1 MKKGRRPRRR
11 PRLKLSDRAG
21 PDQCPVPGEN
31 ALFPAQIAGFLAV
44 SRPVPVYPV
53 FLNYVVPVHLFLM
66 AKMFAV
72 IIAIY
77 ALFGRY
83 PISNAVIAVFAL
95 AVFYIV
101 GVFIFSYKMQLTS
114 MSAGFGMVG
123 DKRFE
128 FGEILKNAY
137 LGFFDN
143 FSVGRINSVL
153 TTTLSEIETSAP
165 SALIRV
171 VGGVLGTVSLLIG
184 LFFYEWRIALIS
196 LLGMAAYLLVVNWQI
211 RVSRRDAP
219 KRSEAQSKL
228 SAAALLFLQGIKVTK
243 AFSFK
248 NGDRRLKDAIQGSCN
263 ENIALSSGSI
273 PSQIAAG
280 VVLSI
285 FETAIIFTS
294 VFGYTEFDIYS
305 VEKCLVLIILSF
317 MAFSS
322 MNQAGSVLSMI
333 GILDSALKETNSLTQ
348 MEQIQ
353 VASPEQHI
361 ASDEIIFEDV
371 SFSYGDN
378 EVLSHIDTAI
388 KVGSFTA
395 IIGPSGSGKTTLC
408 QLIPRFFDVNKG
420 RILIGGADIRHIPTE
435 ELMGKISVVFQK
447 VYLFE
452 DTILNNI
459 RFGKPTATLEE
470 VRAAAKAARCDDF
483 IMALPEGY
491 DTLVQEGGNNLS
503 GGEKQR
509 ISIARAILKDAPIII
524 LDETT
529 SALDTENEHEVLAA
543 IEELTENKTVIM
555 IAHRIKT
562 VEKADHIIAIENGRI
577 VQEGTHEEL
586 LHQTGIYADFIH
598 AREKAS
604 GWKLAN

>member
-1 MKKGRRPRRR
+1 MLNAFKLIWNFSSKRKKEYR
-11 PRLKLSDRAG
+11 
-21 PDQCPVPGEN
+21 N
-31 ALFPAQIAGFLAV
+31 AIIFSFLEG
-44 SRPVPVYPV
+44 
-53 FLNYVVPVHLFLM
+53 LFLM

-83 PISNAVIAVFAL
+83 PLSNAVIAVFAL

-285 FETAIIFTS
+285 FETAIIFAS

-388 KVGSFTA
+388 KAGSFTA

-408 QLIPRFFDVNKG
+408 QLIPRFFDVKKG

-435 ELMGKISVVFQK
+435 ELMSKISVVFQK

-577 VQEGTHEEL
+577 VQEGTHKEL
-586 LHQTGIYADFIH
+586 LHRAGIYADFIH

-604 GWKLAN
+604 GWKLGN

>member
-1 MKKGRRPRRR
+1 MLNAFKLIWNFSSKRKKEYR
-11 PRLKLSDRAG
+11 
-21 PDQCPVPGEN
+21 N
-31 ALFPAQIAGFLAV
+31 AIIFSFLEG
-44 SRPVPVYPV
+44 
-53 FLNYVVPVHLFLM
+53 LFLM

-83 PISNAVIAVFAL
+83 PLSNAVFAL
-95 AVFYIV
+95 AVLYIV
-101 GVFIFSYKMQLTS
+101 EVFIFSYKMQLTS

-388 KVGSFTA
+388 KAGSFTA

-408 QLIPRFFDVNKG
+408 QLIPRFFEVKKG

-435 ELMGKISVVFQK
+435 ELMSKISVVFQK

-524 LDETT
+524 LDET
-529 SALDTENEHEVLAA
+529 
-543 IEELTENKTVIM
+543 
-555 IAHRIKT
+555 
-562 VEKADHIIAIENGRI
+562 
-577 VQEGTHEEL
+577 
-586 LHQTGIYADFIH
+586 
-598 AREKAS
+598 
-604 GWKLAN
+604 GW

>member
-1 MKKGRRPRRR
+1 MLNAFKLIWNFSSKRKKEYR
-11 PRLKLSDRAG
+11 
-21 PDQCPVPGEN
+21 N
-31 ALFPAQIAGFLAV
+31 AIIFSFLEG
-44 SRPVPVYPV
+44 
-53 FLNYVVPVHLFLM
+53 LFLM

-83 PISNAVIAVFAL
+83 PLSNAVIAVLTL

-171 VGGVLGTVSLLIG
+171 VGGVLGTVSVLIG

-294 VFGYTEFDIYS
+294 VFGYRVFDIYS

-388 KVGSFTA
+388 KAGSFTA

-408 QLIPRFFDVNKG
+408 QLIPRFFDVKKG

-435 ELMGKISVVFQK
+435 ELMSKISVVFQK

-577 VQEGTHEEL
+577 VQEGTHKEL
-586 LHQTGIYADFIH
+586 LHRTGIYADFIH

-604 GWKLAN
+604 GWKLGN

>member
-1 MKKGRRPRRR
+1 MLNAFKLIWNFSSKRKKEYR
-11 PRLKLSDRAG
+11 
-21 PDQCPVPGEN
+21 N
-31 ALFPAQIAGFLAV
+31 AIIFSFLEG
-44 SRPVPVYPV
+44 
-53 FLNYVVPVHLFLM
+53 LFLM

-83 PISNAVIAVFAL
+83 PLSNAVIAVFAL
-95 AVFYIV
+95 AVLYIV

-388 KVGSFTA
+388 KAGSFTA

-408 QLIPRFFDVNKG
+408 QLIPRFFEVKKG

-435 ELMGKISVVFQK
+435 ELMSKISVVFQK

-470 VRAAAKAARCDDF
+470 VWAAAKAARCDDF

-577 VQEGTHEEL
+577 VQEGTHKEL
-586 LHQTGIYADFIH
+586 LHRTGIYADFIH

-604 GWKLAN
+604 GWKLGN

>member
-1 MKKGRRPRRR
+1 MLNAFKLIWNFSSKRKKEYR
-11 PRLKLSDRAG
+11 
-21 PDQCPVPGEN
+21 N
-31 ALFPAQIAGFLAV
+31 AIIFSFLEG
-44 SRPVPVYPV
+44 
-53 FLNYVVPVHLFLM
+53 LFLM

-83 PISNAVIAVFAL
+83 PLSNAVIAVFAL
-95 AVFYIV
+95 AVLYIV

-171 VGGVLGTVSLLIG
+171 VGGVLGTVSLMIG

-333 GILDSALKETNSLTQ
+333 GILDSALKETYSLTQ

-388 KVGSFTA
+388 KAGSFTA

-408 QLIPRFFDVNKG
+408 QLIPRFFDVKKG

-435 ELMGKISVVFQK
+435 ELMSKISVVFQK

-555 IAHRIKT
+555 IAHRIRT

-577 VQEGTHEEL
+577 VQEGTHKEL
-586 LHQTGIYADFIH
+586 LHRTGIYADFIH

-604 GWKLAN
+604 GWKLGN

>member
-1 MKKGRRPRRR
+1 MLNAFKLIWNFSSKRKKEYR
-11 PRLKLSDRAG
+11 
-21 PDQCPVPGEN
+21 N
-31 ALFPAQIAGFLAV
+31 AIIFSFLEG
-44 SRPVPVYPV
+44 
-53 FLNYVVPVHLFLM
+53 LFLM

-83 PISNAVIAVFAL
+83 PLSNAVIAVFAL
-95 AVFYIV
+95 AVLYIV

-408 QLIPRFFDVNKG
+408 QLIPRFFEVKKG

-577 VQEGTHEEL
+577 VQEGTHKEL
-586 LHQTGIYADFIH
+586 LHRTGIYADFIH

-604 GWKLAN
+604 GWKLGN

>member
-1 MKKGRRPRRR
+1 MLNAFKLIWNFSSKRKKEYR
-11 PRLKLSDRAG
+11 
-21 PDQCPVPGEN
+21 N
-31 ALFPAQIAGFLAV
+31 AIIFSFLEG
-44 SRPVPVYPV
+44 
-53 FLNYVVPVHLFLM
+53 LFLM

-83 PISNAVIAVFAL
+83 PLSNAVIAVFAL
-95 AVFYIV
+95 AVLYIV

-408 QLIPRFFDVNKG
+408 QLIPRFFEVKKG

-435 ELMGKISVVFQK
+435 ELMSKISVVFQK

-577 VQEGTHEEL
+577 VQEGTHKEL
-586 LHQTGIYADFIH
+586 LHRTGIYADFIH

-604 GWKLAN
+604 GWKLGN

>member
-1 MKKGRRPRRR
+1 MLNAFKLIWNFSSKRKKEYR
-11 PRLKLSDRAG
+11 
-21 PDQCPVPGEN
+21 N
-31 ALFPAQIAGFLAV
+31 AIIFSFLEG
-44 SRPVPVYPV
+44 
-53 FLNYVVPVHLFLM
+53 LFLM

-83 PISNAVIAVFAL
+83 PLSNAVIAVFAL
-95 AVFYIV
+95 AVLYIV

-388 KVGSFTA
+388 KAGSFTA

-408 QLIPRFFDVNKG
+408 QLIPRFFEVKKG

-435 ELMGKISVVFQK
+435 ELMSKISVVFQK

-562 VEKADHIIAIENGRI
+562 VEKADHIIAIENDRI
-577 VQEGTHEEL
+577 VQEGTHKEL
-586 LHQTGIYADFIH
+586 LHRTGIYADFIH

-604 GWKLAN
+604 GWKLGN

>member
-1 MKKGRRPRRR
+1 MLNAFKLIWNFSSKRKKEYR
-11 PRLKLSDRAG
+11 
-21 PDQCPVPGEN
+21 N
-31 ALFPAQIAGFLAV
+31 AIIFSFLEG
-44 SRPVPVYPV
+44 
-53 FLNYVVPVHLFLM
+53 LFLM

-543 IEELTENKTVIM
+543 IEELTQNKTVIM

-577 VQEGTHEEL
+577 VQEGTHKEL
-586 LHQTGIYADFIH
+586 LHRTGIYADFIH

>member
-1 MKKGRRPRRR
+1 MLNAFKLIWNFSSKRKKEYR
-11 PRLKLSDRAG
+11 
-21 PDQCPVPGEN
+21 N
-31 ALFPAQIAGFLAV
+31 AIIFSFLEG
-44 SRPVPVYPV
+44 
-53 FLNYVVPVHLFLM
+53 LFLM

-83 PISNAVIAVFAL
+83 PLSNAVIAVFAL
-95 AVFYIV
+95 AVFYII

-171 VGGVLGTVSLLIG
+171 VGGILGTVSLLIG

-294 VFGYTEFDIYS
+294 VIGYTEFDIYS

-388 KVGSFTA
+388 KAGSFTA

-408 QLIPRFFDVNKG
+408 QLIPRFFDVKKG

-435 ELMGKISVVFQK
+435 ELMSKISVVFQK

-459 RFGKPTATLEE
+459 WFGKPTATLEE
-470 VRAAAKAARCDDF
+470 VRAAAKAARCDSF

-543 IEELTENKTVIM
+543 IEELTQNKTVIM

-577 VQEGTHEEL
+577 VQEGTHKEL
-586 LHQTGIYADFIH
+586 LHRTGIYADFIH

-604 GWKLAN
+604 GWKLGN

>member
-1 MKKGRRPRRR
+1 MLNAFKLIWNFSSKRKKEYR
-11 PRLKLSDRAG
+11 
-21 PDQCPVPGEN
+21 N
-31 ALFPAQIAGFLAV
+31 AIIFSFLEG
-44 SRPVPVYPV
+44 
-53 FLNYVVPVHLFLM
+53 LFLM

-83 PISNAVIAVFAL
+83 PLSNAVIAVFAL

-123 DKRFE
+123 DKSFE

-543 IEELTENKTVIM
+543 IEELTQNKTVIM

-586 LHQTGIYADFIH
+586 LYRTGIYADFIH

>member
-1 MKKGRRPRRR
+1 MLNAFKLIWNFSSKRKKEYR
-11 PRLKLSDRAG
+11 
-21 PDQCPVPGEN
+21 N
-31 ALFPAQIAGFLAV
+31 AIIFSFLEG
-44 SRPVPVYPV
+44 
-53 FLNYVVPVHLFLM
+53 LFLM

-83 PISNAVIAVFAL
+83 PLSNAVIAVLTL

-171 VGGVLGTVSLLIG
+171 VGGILGTVSLLIG

-294 VFGYTEFDIYS
+294 VIGYTEFDIYS

-333 GILDSALKETNSLTQ
+333 GILDSALKETNSLAQ

-378 EVLSHIDTAI
+378 EVLIHIDTAI
-388 KVGSFTA
+388 KAGSFTA

-408 QLIPRFFDVNKG
+408 QLIPRFFDVKKG

-435 ELMGKISVVFQK
+435 ELMSKISVVFQK

-586 LHQTGIYADFIH
+586 LHKAGIYADFIH

>member
-1 MKKGRRPRRR
+1 MLNAFKLIWNFSSKRKKEYR
-11 PRLKLSDRAG
+11 
-21 PDQCPVPGEN
+21 N
-31 ALFPAQIAGFLAV
+31 AIIFSFLEG
-44 SRPVPVYPV
+44 
-53 FLNYVVPVHLFLM
+53 LFLM

-83 PISNAVIAVFAL
+83 PLSNAVIAVFAL
-95 AVFYIV
+95 AVLYIV

-388 KVGSFTA
+388 KAGSFTA

-408 QLIPRFFDVNKG
+408 QLIPRFFDVKKG

-435 ELMGKISVVFQK
+435 ELMSKISVVFQK

-529 SALDTENEHEVLAA
+529 SALDIENEHEVLAA

-577 VQEGTHEEL
+577 VQEGTHKEL
-586 LHQTGIYADFIH
+586 LHRTGIYADFIH

-604 GWKLAN
+604 GWKLGN

>member
-1 MKKGRRPRRR
+1 MLNAFKLIWNFSSKRKKEYR
-11 PRLKLSDRAG
+11 
-21 PDQCPVPGEN
+21 N
-31 ALFPAQIAGFLAV
+31 AIIFSFLEG
-44 SRPVPVYPV
+44 
-53 FLNYVVPVHLFLM
+53 LFLM

-388 KVGSFTA
+388 KAGSFTA

-408 QLIPRFFDVNKG
+408 QLIPRFFEVKKG

-435 ELMGKISVVFQK
+435 ELMSKISVVFQK

-529 SALDTENEHEVLAA
+529 RALDTENEHEVLAA

-577 VQEGTHEEL
+577 VQEGTHKEL
-586 LHQTGIYADFIH
+586 LHRTGIYADFIH

-604 GWKLAN
+604 GWKLGN

>member
-1 MKKGRRPRRR
+1 MLNAFKLIWNFSTKRKKEYR
-11 PRLKLSDRAG
+11 
-21 PDQCPVPGEN
+21 N
-31 ALFPAQIAGFLAV
+31 AIIFSFLEG
-44 SRPVPVYPV
+44 
-53 FLNYVVPVHLFLM
+53 LFLM

-83 PISNAVIAVFAL
+83 PLSNAVIAVLAL
-95 AVFYIV
+95 TVLYIA

-184 LFFYEWRIALIS
+184 LFFYEWRIAIIS
-196 LLGMAAYLLVVNWQI
+196 LLGMASYLLVVNWQI

-219 KRSEAQSKL
+219 KRSEAQSRL

-248 NGDRRLKDAIQGSCN
+248 NGDKRLKDAIQGSCN

-280 VVLSI
+280 VVLSV
-285 FETAIIFTS
+285 FETAIIFAS
-294 VFGYTEFDIYS
+294 VMGYTEFDTYS

-361 ASDEIIFEDV
+361 VSDEIIFEDV
-371 SFSYGDN
+371 SFSYGNN

-388 KVGSFTA
+388 KAGSFTA

-408 QLIPRFFDVNKG
+408 QLIPRFFDVKKG

-435 ELMGKISVVFQK
+435 ELMSKISVVFQK

-452 DTILNNI
+452 DTIFNNI

-470 VRAAAKAARCDDF
+470 VRTAAKAARCDDF

-586 LHQTGIYADFIH
+586 LHKAGIYADFIH
-598 AREKAS
+598 ARERAS
-604 GWKLAN
+604 GWKLSN

>member
-1 MKKGRRPRRR
+1 MLNAFKLIWNFSTKRKKEYR
-11 PRLKLSDRAG
+11 
-21 PDQCPVPGEN
+21 N
-31 ALFPAQIAGFLAV
+31 AIIFSFLEG
-44 SRPVPVYPV
+44 
-53 FLNYVVPVHLFLM
+53 LFLM

-83 PISNAVIAVFAL
+83 PLSNAVIAVLAL
-95 AVFYIV
+95 TVLYIA

-184 LFFYEWRIALIS
+184 LFFYEWRIAIIS
-196 LLGMAAYLLVVNWQI
+196 LLGMASYLLVVNWQI

-219 KRSEAQSKL
+219 KRSEAQSRL

-248 NGDRRLKDAIQGSCN
+248 NGDKRLKDAIQGSCN

-280 VVLSI
+280 VVLSV

-294 VFGYTEFDIYS
+294 VMGYTEFDTYS

-361 ASDEIIFEDV
+361 VSDEIIFEDV
-371 SFSYGDN
+371 SFSYGNN

-388 KVGSFTA
+388 KAGSFTA

-408 QLIPRFFDVNKG
+408 QLIPRFFDVKKG
-420 RILIGGADIRHIPTE
+420 RILIGGADIRHVPTE
-435 ELMGKISVVFQK
+435 ELMSKISVVFQK

-452 DTILNNI
+452 DTIFNNI

-470 VRAAAKAARCDDF
+470 VRTAAKAARCDDF

-586 LHQTGIYADFIH
+586 LHKAGIYADFIH
-598 AREKAS
+598 ARERAS
-604 GWKLAN
+604 GWKLSN

>member
-1 MKKGRRPRRR
+1 MLNAFKLIWNFSSKRKKEYR
-11 PRLKLSDRAG
+11 
-21 PDQCPVPGEN
+21 N
-31 ALFPAQIAGFLAV
+31 AIIFSFLEG
-44 SRPVPVYPV
+44 
-53 FLNYVVPVHLFLM
+53 LFLM

-408 QLIPRFFDVNKG
+408 QLIPRFFDVKKG
-420 RILIGGADIRHIPTE
+420 RILIGGADIRHVPTE
-435 ELMGKISVVFQK
+435 ELMSKISVVFQK

>member
-1 MKKGRRPRRR
+1 MLNVFKLIWNFSSKRKKEYR
-11 PRLKLSDRAG
+11 
-21 PDQCPVPGEN
+21 N
-31 ALFPAQIAGFLAV
+31 AIIFSFLEG
-44 SRPVPVYPV
+44 
-53 FLNYVVPVHLFLM
+53 LFLM

-83 PISNAVIAVFAL
+83 PLSNAVIAVFAL
-95 AVFYIV
+95 VVLYIV

-128 FGEILKNAY
+128 FGEILKNSY
-137 LGFFDN
+137 LGFFNN

-171 VGGVLGTVSLLIG
+171 VGGILGTVSLLIG

-219 KRSEAQSKL
+219 KRGEAQSKL

-388 KVGSFTA
+388 KAGSFTA

-408 QLIPRFFDVNKG
+408 QLIPRFFDVKKG
-420 RILIGGADIRHIPTE
+420 RILIGGADIRHVPTE
-435 ELMGKISVVFQK
+435 ELMSKISVVFQK
-447 VYLFE
+447 VHLFE
-452 DTILNNI
+452 DTIFNNI
-459 RFGKPTATLEE
+459 RFSKPTATLEE

-543 IEELTENKTVIM
+543 IEELTQNKTVIM

-562 VEKADHIIAIENGRI
+562 VEKADHIIVIEDGRI

-586 LHQTGIYADFIH
+586 LYRTGIYADFIH

>member
-1 MKKGRRPRRR
+1 MLNAFKLIWNFSSKRKKEYR
-11 PRLKLSDRAG
+11 
-21 PDQCPVPGEN
+21 N
-31 ALFPAQIAGFLAV
+31 AIIFSFLEG
-44 SRPVPVYPV
+44 
-53 FLNYVVPVHLFLM
+53 LFLM

-83 PISNAVIAVFAL
+83 PLSNAVIAVFAL
-95 AVFYIV
+95 AVLYIV

-171 VGGVLGTVSLLIG
+171 VGGVLGTVSLMIG

-333 GILDSALKETNSLTQ
+333 GILDSALKETYSLTQ

-388 KVGSFTA
+388 KAGSFTA

-420 RILIGGADIRHIPTE
+420 RILIGGADIRHVPTE
-435 ELMGKISVVFQK
+435 ELMSKISVVFQK

-555 IAHRIKT
+555 IAHRLST
-562 VEKADHIIAIENGRI
+562 VAGADKIYVICDGQIAESGTSRDLLAQDGIFNRMWQNYQTS
-577 VQEGTHEEL
+577 VQ
-586 LHQTGIYADFIH
+586 
-598 AREKAS
+598 
-604 GWKLAN
+604 WKVAKEV

>member
-1 MKKGRRPRRR
+1 MLNAFKLIWNFSSKRKKEYR
-11 PRLKLSDRAG
+11 
-21 PDQCPVPGEN
+21 N
-31 ALFPAQIAGFLAV
+31 AIIFSFLEG
-44 SRPVPVYPV
+44 
-53 FLNYVVPVHLFLM
+53 LFLM
-66 AKMFAV
+66 AKMFA
-72 IIAIY
+72 IIVAIY

-83 PISNAVIAVFAL
+83 PISNAVITVLAL
-95 AVFYIV
+95 AVLYIV

-171 VGGVLGTVSLLIG
+171 VGGILGTVSLMIG

-196 LLGMAAYLLVVNWQI
+196 LLGMAAYFSVVNWQI

-219 KRSEAQSKL
+219 KRSEAQSRL
-228 SAAALLFLQGIKVTK
+228 SASALLFLQGIKVTK

-248 NGDRRLKDAIQGSCN
+248 NGDRRLKDTIQGSCN

-280 VVLSI
+280 VVLSV
-285 FETAIIFTS
+285 FETVIIFTS
-294 VFGYTEFDIYS
+294 VVGYTEFDIYS
-305 VEKCLVLIILSF
+305 VEKCLVLIVLSF

-388 KVGSFTA
+388 KAGSFTA

-408 QLIPRFFDVNKG
+408 QLIPRFFEVKKG
-420 RILIGGADIRHIPTE
+420 RILIGGADIRHVPTE
-435 ELMGKISVVFQK
+435 ELMSKISMVFQK

-459 RFGKPTATLEE
+459 RFGKPNATLEE
-470 VRAAAKAARCDDF
+470 VRTAAKAARCDDF

-509 ISIARAILKDAPIII
+509 ISIARAILKDAPVII

-577 VQEGTHEEL
+577 VQEGTHKEL
-586 LHQTGIYADFIH
+586 LRQTGIYADFIH

>member
-1 MKKGRRPRRR
+1 MLNAFKLIWNFSTKRKKEYR
-11 PRLKLSDRAG
+11 
-21 PDQCPVPGEN
+21 N
-31 ALFPAQIAGFLAV
+31 AIIFSFLEG
-44 SRPVPVYPV
+44 
-53 FLNYVVPVHLFLM
+53 LFLM

-83 PISNAVIAVFAL
+83 PLSNAVIAVLAL
-95 AVFYIV
+95 TVLYIA

-371 SFSYGDN
+371 SFSYGNN

-388 KVGSFTA
+388 KAGSFTA

-408 QLIPRFFDVNKG
+408 QLIPRFFDVKKG

-435 ELMGKISVVFQK
+435 ELMSKISVVFQK

-452 DTILNNI
+452 DTIFNNI

-470 VRAAAKAARCDDF
+470 VRTAAKAARCDDF

-529 SALDTENEHEVLAA
+529 RALDTENEHEVLAA

-586 LHQTGIYADFIH
+586 LHKAGIYADFIH
-598 AREKAS
+598 ARERAS
-604 GWKLAN
+604 GWKLSN

>member
-1 MKKGRRPRRR
+1 MLNAFKLIWNFSSKRKKEYRNAII
-11 PRLKLSDRAG
+11 LS
-21 PDQCPVPGEN
+21 
-31 ALFPAQIAGFLAV
+31 FLEG
-44 SRPVPVYPV
+44 
-53 FLNYVVPVHLFLM
+53 LFLM

-83 PISNAVIAVFAL
+83 PLSNAVIAVLTL

-388 KVGSFTA
+388 KAGSFTA

-408 QLIPRFFDVNKG
+408 QLIPRFFDVKKG

-435 ELMGKISVVFQK
+435 ELMSKISVVFQK

-577 VQEGTHEEL
+577 VQEGTHKEL
-586 LHQTGIYADFIH
+586 LHRTGIYADFIH

>member
-1 MKKGRRPRRR
+1 MLNAFKLIWNFSSKRKKEYR
-11 PRLKLSDRAG
+11 
-21 PDQCPVPGEN
+21 N
-31 ALFPAQIAGFLAV
+31 AIIFSFLEG
-44 SRPVPVYPV
+44 
-53 FLNYVVPVHLFLM
+53 LFLM

-408 QLIPRFFDVNKG
+408 QLIPRFFEVKKG

-435 ELMGKISVVFQK
+435 ELMSKISVVFQK

-509 ISIARAILKDAPIII
+509 ISIARAILKDAPVII

-577 VQEGTHEEL
+577 VQEGTHKEL
-586 LHQTGIYADFIH
+586 LHRTGIYADFIH

>member
-1 MKKGRRPRRR
+1 MLNAFKLIWNFSSKRKKEYR
-11 PRLKLSDRAG
+11 
-21 PDQCPVPGEN
+21 N
-31 ALFPAQIAGFLAV
+31 AIIFSFLEG
-44 SRPVPVYPV
+44 
-53 FLNYVVPVHLFLM
+53 LFLM

-83 PISNAVIAVFAL
+83 PLSNAVIAVLTL

-353 VASPEQHI
+353 VASPVQHI

-435 ELMGKISVVFQK
+435 ELMSKISVVFQK

-577 VQEGTHEEL
+577 VQEGTHKEL
-586 LHQTGIYADFIH
+586 LHRAGIYADFIH

-604 GWKLAN
+604 GWKLGN

>member
-1 MKKGRRPRRR
+1 MLNAFKLIWNFSSKRKKEYR
-11 PRLKLSDRAG
+11 
-21 PDQCPVPGEN
+21 N
-31 ALFPAQIAGFLAV
+31 AIIFSFLEG
-44 SRPVPVYPV
+44 
-53 FLNYVVPVHLFLM
+53 LFLM

-83 PISNAVIAVFAL
+83 PLSNAVIAVFAL
-95 AVFYIV
+95 AVLYIV

-435 ELMGKISVVFQK
+435 ELMSKISVVFQK

>member
-1 MKKGRRPRRR
+1 MLNAFKLIWNFSSKRKKEYR
-11 PRLKLSDRAG
+11 
-21 PDQCPVPGEN
+21 N
-31 ALFPAQIAGFLAV
+31 AIIFSFLEG
-44 SRPVPVYPV
+44 
-53 FLNYVVPVHLFLM
+53 LFLM

-83 PISNAVIAVFAL
+83 PLSNAVIAVFAL
-95 AVFYIV
+95 AVLYIV

-388 KVGSFTA
+388 KAGSFTA

-420 RILIGGADIRHIPTE
+420 RILIGGADIRHVPTE
-435 ELMGKISVVFQK
+435 ELMSKISMVFQK

-459 RFGKPTATLEE
+459 RFGKPNATLEE
-470 VRAAAKAARCDDF
+470 VRVAAKAARCDDF

-577 VQEGTHEEL
+577 VQEGTHKEL
-586 LHQTGIYADFIH
+586 LHRTGIYADFIH

-604 GWKLAN
+604 GWKLGN

>member
-1 MKKGRRPRRR
+1 MLNAFKLIWNFSTKRKKEYR
-11 PRLKLSDRAG
+11 
-21 PDQCPVPGEN
+21 N
-31 ALFPAQIAGFLAV
+31 AIIFSFLEG
-44 SRPVPVYPV
+44 
-53 FLNYVVPVHLFLM
+53 LFLM

-83 PISNAVIAVFAL
+83 PLSNAVIAVLAL
-95 AVFYIV
+95 TVLYIA

-371 SFSYGDN
+371 SFSYGNN

-388 KVGSFTA
+388 KAGSFTA

-408 QLIPRFFDVNKG
+408 QLIPRFFDVKKG

-435 ELMGKISVVFQK
+435 ELMSKISVVFQK

-452 DTILNNI
+452 DTIFNNI

-470 VRAAAKAARCDDF
+470 VRTAAKAARCDDF

-509 ISIARAILKDAPIII
+509 ISIARAILKDTPIII

-529 SALDTENEHEVLAA
+529 SALDNENEHEVLAA

-562 VEKADHIIAIENGRI
+562 VEKADHIIAIKDGRI

-586 LHQTGIYADFIH
+586 LHRTGIYADFIH
-598 AREKAS
+598 TREKAS
-604 GWKLAN
+604 GWKLSN

>member
-1 MKKGRRPRRR
+1 MLNAFKLIWNFSSKRKKEYR
-11 PRLKLSDRAG
+11 
-21 PDQCPVPGEN
+21 N
-31 ALFPAQIAGFLAV
+31 AIIFSFLEG
-44 SRPVPVYPV
+44 
-53 FLNYVVPVHLFLM
+53 LFLM

-83 PISNAVIAVFAL
+83 PLSNAVIAVFAL

-509 ISIARAILKDAPIII
+509 IPIARAILKDAPIII

-543 IEELTENKTVIM
+543 IEELTQNKTVIM

-586 LHQTGIYADFIH
+586 LYRTGIYADFIH

>member
-1 MKKGRRPRRR
+1 MLNAFKLIWNFSNKRKKEYR
-11 PRLKLSDRAG
+11 
-21 PDQCPVPGEN
+21 N
-31 ALFPAQIAGFLAV
+31 AIIFSFLEG
-44 SRPVPVYPV
+44 
-53 FLNYVVPVHLFLM
+53 LFLM

-83 PISNAVIAVFAL
+83 PLSNAVIAVFAL
-95 AVFYIV
+95 AVLYIV

-211 RVSRRDAP
+211 HVSRRDAP

-263 ENIALSSGSI
+263 ENITLSSGSI

-294 VFGYTEFDIYS
+294 VLGYTEVDIYS

-371 SFSYGDN
+371 SFSYGNN

-388 KVGSFTA
+388 KAGSFTA

-408 QLIPRFFDVNKG
+408 QLIPRFFDVKKG

-435 ELMGKISVVFQK
+435 ELMSKISVVFQK

-452 DTILNNI
+452 DTIFNNI

-470 VRAAAKAARCDDF
+470 VRTAAKAARCDDF

-509 ISIARAILKDAPIII
+509 ISIARAILKDTPIII

-529 SALDTENEHEVLAA
+529 SALDNENEHEVLAA

-562 VEKADHIIAIENGRI
+562 VEKADHIIAIEDGRI

-586 LHQTGIYADFIH
+586 LHRTGIYADFIH
-598 AREKAS
+598 TREKAS

>member
-1 MKKGRRPRRR
+1 MLNAFKLIWNFSTKRKKEYR
-11 PRLKLSDRAG
+11 
-21 PDQCPVPGEN
+21 N
-31 ALFPAQIAGFLAV
+31 AIIFSFLEG
-44 SRPVPVYPV
+44 
-53 FLNYVVPVHLFLM
+53 LFLM

-83 PISNAVIAVFAL
+83 PLSNAVIAVLAL
-95 AVFYIV
+95 TVLYIA

-333 GILDSALKETNSLTQ
+333 GILDSALRETNSLTQ

-371 SFSYGDN
+371 SFSYGNN

-388 KVGSFTA
+388 KAGSFTA

-408 QLIPRFFDVNKG
+408 QLIPRFFDVKKG

-435 ELMGKISVVFQK
+435 ELMSKISVVFQK

-452 DTILNNI
+452 DTIFNNI

-470 VRAAAKAARCDDF
+470 VRTAAKAARCDDF

-586 LHQTGIYADFIH
+586 LHKAGIYADFIH
-598 AREKAS
+598 ARERAS
-604 GWKLAN
+604 GWKLSN

>member
-1 MKKGRRPRRR
+1 MLNAFKLIWNFSTKRKKEYR
-11 PRLKLSDRAG
+11 
-21 PDQCPVPGEN
+21 N
-31 ALFPAQIAGFLAV
+31 AIIFSFLEG
-44 SRPVPVYPV
+44 
-53 FLNYVVPVHLFLM
+53 LFLM

-83 PISNAVIAVFAL
+83 PLSNAVIAVLAL
-95 AVFYIV
+95 TVLYIA

-184 LFFYEWRIALIS
+184 LFFYEWRIAIIS
-196 LLGMAAYLLVVNWQI
+196 LLGMASYLLVVNWQI

-219 KRSEAQSKL
+219 KRSEAQSRL

-248 NGDRRLKDAIQGSCN
+248 NGDKRLKDAIQGSCN

-280 VVLSI
+280 VVLSV

-294 VFGYTEFDIYS
+294 VMGYTEFDTYS

-361 ASDEIIFEDV
+361 VSDEIIFEDV
-371 SFSYGDN
+371 SFSYGNN

-388 KVGSFTA
+388 KAGSFTA

-408 QLIPRFFDVNKG
+408 QLIPRFFDVKKG

-435 ELMGKISVVFQK
+435 ELMSKISVVFQK

-452 DTILNNI
+452 DTIFNNI

-470 VRAAAKAARCDDF
+470 VRTAAKAARCDDF

-586 LHQTGIYADFIH
+586 LHKAGIYADFIH
-598 AREKAS
+598 ARERAS
-604 GWKLAN
+604 GWKLSN

>member
-1 MKKGRRPRRR
+1 MLNAFKLIWNFSSKRKKEYR
-11 PRLKLSDRAG
+11 
-21 PDQCPVPGEN
+21 N
-31 ALFPAQIAGFLAV
+31 AIIFSFLEG
-44 SRPVPVYPV
+44 
-53 FLNYVVPVHLFLM
+53 LFLM

-83 PISNAVIAVFAL
+83 PLSNAVIAVFAL
-95 AVFYIV
+95 AVLYIV

-128 FGEILKNAY
+128 FGEILKNA
-137 LGFFDN
+137 FFDN

-353 VASPEQHI
+353 VASPEQHV

-435 ELMGKISVVFQK
+435 ELMSKISVVFQK

-577 VQEGTHEEL
+577 VQEGTHKEL
-586 LHQTGIYADFIH
+586 LHRTGIYADFIH

-604 GWKLAN
+604 GWKLGN

>member
-1 MKKGRRPRRR
+1 MLNAFKLIWNFSSKRKKEYR
-11 PRLKLSDRAG
+11 
-21 PDQCPVPGEN
+21 N
-31 ALFPAQIAGFLAV
+31 AIIFSFLEG
-44 SRPVPVYPV
+44 
-53 FLNYVVPVHLFLM
+53 LFLM

-83 PISNAVIAVFAL
+83 PLSNAVIAVFAL
-95 AVFYIV
+95 AVLYIV

-114 MSAGFGMVG
+114 MSAAFRMVG

-388 KVGSFTA
+388 KAGSFTA

-408 QLIPRFFDVNKG
+408 QLIPRFFEVKKG

-435 ELMGKISVVFQK
+435 ELMSKISVVFQK

-577 VQEGTHEEL
+577 VQEGTHKEL
-586 LHQTGIYADFIH
+586 LHRTGIYADFIH

-604 GWKLAN
+604 GWKLGN